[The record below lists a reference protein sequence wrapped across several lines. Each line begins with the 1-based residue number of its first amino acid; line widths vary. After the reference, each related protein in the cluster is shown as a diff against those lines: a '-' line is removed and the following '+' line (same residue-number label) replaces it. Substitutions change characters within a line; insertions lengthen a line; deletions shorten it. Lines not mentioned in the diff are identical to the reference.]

1 MDDQMCGKRYDN
13 PRKPNRD
20 VCILERGHE
29 GGCENN
35 IGQTLPTV
43 TTIEQRRNRE
53 RLLSMSSEE
62 YIEWRKANEARGSHE
77 DYECINGLRQEEM
90 G

>member
-1 MDDQMCGKRYDN
+1 MMDDQMCGKRYDN

-35 IGQTLPTV
+35 IGQNLPTI
-43 TTIEQRRNRE
+43 TTIEQRTIEHRRNRE
-53 RLLSMSSEE
+53 RLIAMSDE
-62 YIEWRKANEARGSHE
+62 
-77 DYECINGLRQEEM
+77 ECINGLRQEEM